1 MAQVIPRRKV
11 TSRISVPRLKPTI
24 SRLKIKMVL
33 ARPDTMVQVMRAVDL
48 AAREKSTTVKKMM
61 KKMTII

>member
-11 TSRISVPRLKPTI
+11 TSRISVPRLKHTI

-33 ARPDTMVQVMRAVDL
+33 ARPDTMEQVMRAVDL
-48 AAREKSTTVKKMM
+48 AVREKSTTVKKTM
-61 KKMTII
+61 KKMRII